1 MRIGS
6 LPPIGDQPSS
16 ARAAAFSA
24 TRALL
29 QATRYDFTVGVW
41 LRRYGLPSAT
51 STVGLAESVTVI
63 SRASESGN
71 AMKPRPEMGR
81 TLAAKITVG
90 ARPIMTRA
98 ESYDAWPDIGHS
110 RK

>member
-16 ARAAAFSA
+16 ARAAARSA
-24 TRALL
+24 GRTPL

-41 LRRYGLPSAT
+41 LKRYGLPSAT
-51 STVGLAESVTVI
+51 STVGFTESV
-63 SRASESGN
+63 SEMRRASESGS
-71 AMKPRPEMGR
+71 AMNPLPEIGR

-90 ARPIMTRA
+90 ARPITTRA
-98 ESYDAWPDIGHS
+98 ES
-110 RK
+110 